1 MSYEP
6 DGPQNRMFG
15 RSPSMKGRSK
25 FEDSPIVNFV
35 FEHMLHLLDSPARRW
50 FKDPVKTLR
59 AAGVRPGLEVL
70 EVGCGT
76 GFFTIPAA
84 EMVGDDGCVH
94 AFDIHPLAV
103 EQTAAKMSDARLRN
117 VRLTKTDALETG
129 LPDESYDLILLFG
142 VIPAPVLPLN
152 KLLPEMHRLLR
163 PGGSMAVWT
172 GLPLWS
178 PRQVTKGGLFTHV
191 GKRNW
196 VHNFTR
202 NG

>member
-1 MSYEP
+1 MSLET
-6 DGPQNRMFG
+6 DKHEQVFG
-15 RSPSMKGRSK
+15 RNLSEKGKNK
-25 FEDSPIVNFV
+25 FEDSPIVGFA
-35 FEHMLHLLDSPARRW
+35 FKHLLHLLDSPVRRW
-50 FKDPVKTLR
+50 FNDPVKTLE
-59 AAGVRPGLEVL
+59 AAGVRPGLEIL

-76 GFFTIPAA
+76 GYFTIPAA
-84 EMVGDDGCVH
+84 EMVGDKGRVH

-103 EQTAAKMSDARLRN
+103 EKTTTKIRDASLRN
-117 VRLTKTDALETG
+117 VRLTRTDALDTG
-129 LPDESYDLILLFG
+129 LPDVSYDLILLFG

-178 PRQVTKGGLFTHV
+178 PWQVTKSGLFTHV
-191 GKRNW
+191 GKRSG
-196 VHNFTR
+196 VHSFTR